1 MMIYNKIIKKQVDSK
16 MKKIKFIKYNNK
28 KR

>member
-16 MKKIKFIKYNNK
+16 MKKIKFKKYNNK